1 MGLMQIP
8 RRVDYGLRAVI
19 YLVGPRPGEM
29 LLHRRDRQATRCAA
43 QIFGEDHSRL
53 DSRRSDQIETRLLR
67 RLCPGTAAGERFLS
81 SDVIEAIEGPIAVN
95 ACMDEHLGC
104 AQMPRCT
111 MIGVWSEVQK
121 KINEVLSGTT
131 IAGLRRIALPGI
143 YWLLF
148 SFECGVIADARFR
161 NATWV

>member
-19 YLVGPRPGEM
+19 YLSGQDPEKCCSIAEIAKQQGVPRKFLEKIIQD
-29 LLHRRDRQATRCAA
+29 L
-43 QIFGEDHSRL
+43 I
-53 DSRRSDQIETRLLR
+53 RSGLIKSKRGACGGYALARAPE
-67 RLCPGTAAGERFLS
+67 AISF

-95 ACMDEHLGC
+95 ACMDAHLGC

-111 MIGVWSEVQK
+111 MIGVWSEVQL

-131 IAGLRRIALPGI
+131 IAGLRRTPCREFLGSASL
-143 YWLLF
+143 
-148 SFECGVIADARFR
+148 SSAA
-161 NATWV
+161 